1 MNRMKLSAAALLLA
15 AALLPGALAACGQS
29 TAPPA
34 GSGAAQGQSTPQS
47 GGGAP
52 VPPSQ
57 SAPADEPEPAG
68 AAGQALSEEELDS
81 LWQALGLG
89 QSAWW
94 CADDESV
101 TWGGLGWP
109 AFWVSQQQDGGRS
122 VKYGSAWGSGVT
134 ELVLAG
140 AEHDGTG
147 GYVLT
152 FSGYVRDDGVAGAFA
167 GGAPV
172 LAVSLNGGETL
183 EASMAGEG
191 FDGVPHTHTLIQAK
205 AVGRLEGYDA

>member
-15 AALLPGALAACGQS
+15 LPCCRARWLPAAEH
-29 TAPPA
+29 
-34 GSGAAQGQSTPQS
+34 GAARGQRCCAKPKHAAKR
-47 GGGAP
+47 GRAP

-57 SAPADEPEPAG
+57 STPADEPEPAG

-152 FSGYVRDDGVAGAFA
+152 FSGYVRDDGVTGAFA
-167 GGAPV
+167 AGARAGSEPERRRNAGG
-172 LAVSLNGGETL
+172 
-183 EASMAGEG
+183 
-191 FDGVPHTHTLIQAK
+191 IY
-205 AVGRLEGYDA
+205 GRRGL

>member
-1 MNRMKLSAAALLLA
+1 MTKAFCPASKTGRRTGRLPRERRKNEQDEIERRGAAVGSCLA
-15 AALLPGALAACGQS
+15 AGRAGCLRAEHGAACGQRCC
-29 TAPPA
+29 ARPKA
-34 GSGAAQGQSTPQS
+34 RRKA

-122 VKYGSAWGSGVT
+122 VKYGSAWGP
-134 ELVLAG
+134 A
-140 AEHDGTG
+140 
-147 GYVLT
+147 
-152 FSGYVRDDGVAGAFA
+152 
-167 GGAPV
+167 
-172 LAVSLNGGETL
+172 
-183 EASMAGEG
+183 
-191 FDGVPHTHTLIQAK
+191 
-205 AVGRLEGYDA
+205 

>member
-1 MNRMKLSAAALLLA
+1 MI
-15 AALLPGALAACGQS
+15 
-29 TAPPA
+29 
-34 GSGAAQGQSTPQS
+34 SGAC
-47 GGGAP
+47 
-52 VPPSQ
+52 
-57 SAPADEPEPAG
+57 SAG
-68 AAGQALSEEELDS
+68 TVSYTHLDVYKR
-81 LWQALGLG
+81 QALGLG

-152 FSGYVRDDGVAGAFA
+152 FSGYVRDDGVTGAFA

-172 LAVSLNGGETL
+172 LAVSLNL
-183 EASMAGEG
+183 S
-191 FDGVPHTHTLIQAK
+191 LIHI
-205 AVGRLEGYDA
+205 

>member
-140 AEHDGTG
+140 A
-147 GYVLT
+147 
-152 FSGYVRDDGVAGAFA
+152 
-167 GGAPV
+167 
-172 LAVSLNGGETL
+172 
-183 EASMAGEG
+183 
-191 FDGVPHTHTLIQAK
+191 
-205 AVGRLEGYDA
+205 